1 MRKKK
6 PYIRTSSFLNMA
18 VRGGL
23 TRCARPS
30 GSLLAG
36 SSSVQLAA
44 PLLSPFLGLAP
55 SGPEQALFKNA
66 PGVFVSNP
74 GRVFSSPLGLGD
86 TYKQKARTSVQA
98 LNLNMAVRGG
108 IDSLRSPF
116 GQSPRR
122 LVVCPTGCAATQPIP
137 GPRPF
142 GARASSVQKRSR
154 RFCVEPRSVVLIPPW
169 FGGYI

>member
-1 MRKKK
+1 MRHPAMDGGLMRKK
-6 PYIRTSSFLNMA
+6 PVLSYELFLEY
-18 VRGGL
+18 GG
-23 TRCARPS
+23 
-30 GSLLAG
+30 
-36 SSSVQLAA
+36 
-44 PLLSPFLGLAP
+44 
-55 SGPEQALFKNA
+55 E
-66 PGVFVSNP
+66 
-74 GRVFSSPLGLGD
+74 
-86 TYKQKARTSVQA
+86 
-98 LNLNMAVRGG
+98 GG

-169 FGGYI
+169 FGG